1 MMFEWLP
8 WIFLGAI
15 AIFGMGWLVARI
27 DIKQLLLESRA
38 MPQSYFKGLNFLLN
52 EQQDKAIESFIEV
65 TKANPE
71 AVELQFALGSLFRR
85 RGEVDRAIRVHQE
98 LSERTNIGAEQ
109 RTSALL
115 ELAMDYQKA
124 GLLDHAER
132 ILVDLSAK
140 PAGTRQ
146 QQSQTLRILLDIH
159 VQERNWV
166 KAVDVAERLQ
176 VGDGAE
182 NLPSGRDT
190 SSNKGNTRER
200 RAIANYHCELALQ
213 AQQQGRHG
221 DAASHLDDALAAN
234 PKCVRAHLIRAECQA
249 AAGRHREAIDTW
261 RKVEHQD
268 PAYLGLMADQM
279 LASFKALGQTP
290 EGLTE
295 LTSLQRQY
303 PALDL
308 LNTLFRA
315 ALEGEGPQAAY
326 QLVKEDL
333 RRNPTL
339 IGLDKLLEAQL
350 LAAPDDQKADLKVLK
365 DLVHA
370 HSSRLAVY
378 LCGSCGFKA
387 RQFYWQ
393 CPACGG
399 WETFPPRLT
408 AEYDMA
414 ERHLA
419 RSQAGNR
426 GSAETS
432 AGAIDD
438 NRSGIRQDD

>member
-1 MMFEWLP
+1 MLEWLP
-8 WIFLGAI
+8 WLFLGAI

-38 MPQSYFKGLNFLLN
+38 MPQSYFKGLNFLLS
-52 EQQDKAIESFIEV
+52 EQPDKAIESLIEV
-65 TKANPE
+65 TQANPE

-85 RGEVDRAIRVHQE
+85 RGEIDRAIRVHQE
-98 LSERTNIGAEQ
+98 LSERTNLAVAH

-132 ILVDLSAK
+132 ILLDLSAK
-140 PAGTRQ
+140 PAGDRQ
-146 QQSQTLRILLDIH
+146 QQSRTLKLLLDIY
-159 VQERNWV
+159 VQERAWM

-176 VGDGAE
+176 VGDATA
-182 NLPSGRDT
+182 NALSGGDGG
-190 SSNKGNTRER
+190 SEKESKKDHKKADEQAR

-213 AQQQGRHG
+213 AYQQGRIEDAEGHLG
-221 DAASHLDDALAAN
+221 DALNAN
-234 PKCVRAHLIRAECQA
+234 AKCVRAHLIRVECLV
-249 AAGRHREAIDTW
+249 AGERHGEAISTW
-261 RKVEHQD
+261 RKIQQQD
-268 PAYLGLMADQM
+268 PSYLGLMAEQI
-279 LASFKALGQTP
+279 LSSFKALGQMQN
-290 EGLTE
+290 GLAE
-295 LTSLQRQY
+295 LRSLQQQY

-308 LNTLFRA
+308 LNALFDATLEA
-315 ALEGEGPQAAY
+315 EGPQGAY
-326 QLVKEDL
+326 ELVREDL

-339 IGLDKLLEAQL
+339 VGLDRLLEAQL
-350 LAAPDDQKADLKVLK
+350 LAAPEDRKADLRVLK
-365 DLVHA
+365 NLVHT

-408 AEYDMA
+408 AEYDTA

-419 RSQAGNR
+419 RSQAEK
-426 GSAETS
+426 AAHVETTT
-432 AGAIDD
+432 
-438 NRSGIRQDD
+438 Q

>member
-8 WIFLGAI
+8 WLLLGAI

-52 EQQDKAIESFIEV
+52 EQPDKAIESFIEV
-65 TKANPE
+65 TEANPE

-85 RGEVDRAIRVHQE
+85 RGEVDRAICVHQA
-98 LSERTNIGAEQ
+98 LSERTNLPAEQ
-109 RTSALL
+109 RTRALL
-115 ELAMDYQKA
+115 ELAADYQKA

-140 PAGTRQ
+140 SAGNRQ
-146 QQSQTLRILLDIH
+146 QQSQTLRSLLDIYM
-159 VQERNWV
+159 QERDWM
-166 KAVDVAERLQ
+166 KAVDVAERLHA
-176 VGDGAE
+176 GDADAASTPGGNE
-182 NLPSGRDT
+182 HHKGGGRD
-190 SSNKGNTRER
+190 R
-200 RAIANYHCELALQ
+200 RAIANFHCELALQ
-213 AQQQGRHG
+213 AQQQGRLA
-221 DAASHLDDALAAN
+221 DVERHLDDALAAN
-234 PKCVRAHLIRAECQA
+234 AKCVRAHLIRVEALG
-249 AAGRHREAIDTW
+249 AAGRHLEAIETW
-261 RKVEHQD
+261 RKIEHQD
-268 PAYLGLMADQM
+268 PAYLGLMADRI
-279 LASFKALGQTP
+279 LSSFKALGQ
-290 EGLTE
+290 EQAGLAE
-295 LTSLQRQY
+295 MKNLQRQY

-308 LNTLFRA
+308 LNALFHATLERDGA
-315 ALEGEGPQAAY
+315 QGAY
-326 QLVKEDL
+326 ELIKQDL

-339 IGLDKLLEAQL
+339 VGLDRLLEAQL
-350 LAAPDDQKADLKVLK
+350 LAAPEDQKADLKVLK
-365 DLVHA
+365 DLVHT

-419 RSQAGNR
+419 RSQAEPPV
-426 GSAETS
+426 STQ
-432 AGAIDD
+432 AGAG
-438 NRSGIRQDD
+438 SGSGGGGHGVQP

>member
-1 MMFEWLP
+1 MFEWLP
-8 WIFLGAI
+8 WLFLGAI

-38 MPQSYFKGLNFLLN
+38 MPHSYFKGLNFLLN

-98 LSERTNIGAEQ
+98 LSERTNLPVEQ

-132 ILVDLSAK
+132 LLVDLSAK
-140 PAGTRQ
+140 PAGDRP
-146 QQSQTLRILLDIH
+146 QQSQTLRILLDIY
-159 VQERNWV
+159 VQERDWA
-166 KAVDVAERLQ
+166 KAVDIAERLL
-176 VGDGAE
+176 VGDGEESPAAGSDGKKRGE
-182 NLPSGRDT
+182 
-190 SSNKGNTRER
+190 RER
-200 RAIANYHCELALQ
+200 RAIANYHCELALES
-213 AQQQGRHG
+213 QQQGRRE
-221 DAASHLDDALAAN
+221 DAAQHLDDALAAN
-234 PKCVRAHLIRAECQA
+234 GKCVRAHLIRAEALA
-249 AAGRHREAIDTW
+249 AAGRHREAIATW
-261 RKVEHQD
+261 RKIEQQD
-268 PAYLGLMADQM
+268 PAYLGLMADQI
-279 LASFKALGQTP
+279 LASFKALGQIQ
-290 EGLTE
+290 EGLAE
-295 LTSLQRQY
+295 LKSLQRQY

-308 LNTLFRA
+308 LNALFAATL
-315 ALEGEGPQAAY
+315 ESEGPAGAY
-326 QLVKEDL
+326 QLVLEDL

-339 IGLDKLLEAQL
+339 VGLDRLFEAQV
-350 LAAPDDQKADLKVLK
+350 LAAPDGQKADLLVLK
-365 DLVHA
+365 NLVHS

-393 CPACGG
+393 CPACAG

-408 AEYDMA
+408 AEYEMA

-419 RSQAGNR
+419 RLQ
-426 GSAETS
+426 AETVDMV
-432 AGAIDD
+432 AGQAAASDA
-438 NRSGIRQDD
+438 RKETTA

>member
-1 MMFEWLP
+1 MFEWLP
-8 WIFLGAI
+8 WLLLGAI

-52 EQQDKAIESFIEV
+52 EQPDKAIESFIEV

-98 LSERTNIGAEQ
+98 LSERTNIGAEL

-140 PAGTRQ
+140 PAGTRP
-146 QQSQTLRILLDIH
+146 QQSQTLRILLDIY
-159 VQERNWV
+159 VQERDWV
-166 KAVDVAERLQ
+166 KAVGIAERLLA
-176 VGDGAE
+176 GDKEEGK
-182 NLPSGRDT
+182 SGE
-190 SSNKGNTRER
+190 RER
-200 RAIANYHCELALQ
+200 RAIANFHCELALQ
-213 AQQQGRHG
+213 AQQQGRLE
-221 DAASHLDDALAAN
+221 DAERHLDDALAVHA
-234 PKCVRAHLIRAECQA
+234 KCVRAQLIRAERHA
-249 AAGRHREAIDTW
+249 VAGLHREAIAAW
-261 RKVEHQD
+261 RKIEQQD
-268 PAYLGLMADQM
+268 PSYLGLMADQI
-279 LASFKALGQTP
+279 LSSFKALGEASQ
-290 EGLTE
+290 GLAE
-295 LTSLQRQY
+295 LKSLQLQY

-308 LNTLFRA
+308 LDPMFNATLEADGPRGA
-315 ALEGEGPQAAY
+315 AD
-326 QLVKEDL
+326 LVKDEL
-333 RRNPTL
+333 RRRPTL
-339 IGLDKLLEAQL
+339 LGLGKLLEAQL
-350 LAAPDDQKADLKVLK
+350 LAAPADQKADLQVLK
-365 DLVHA
+365 NLVHT

-378 LCGSCGFKA
+378 LCGNCAFKA

-408 AEYDMA
+408 ADYDMA
-414 ERHLA
+414 ERQPA
-419 RSQAGNR
+419 P
-426 GSAETS
+426 
-432 AGAIDD
+432 DK
-438 NRSGIRQDD
+438 